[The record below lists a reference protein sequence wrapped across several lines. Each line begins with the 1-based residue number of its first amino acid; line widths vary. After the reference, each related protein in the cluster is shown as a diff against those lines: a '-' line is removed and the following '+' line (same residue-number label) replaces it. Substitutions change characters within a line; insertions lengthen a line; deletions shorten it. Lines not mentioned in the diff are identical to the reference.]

1 MSILYRHPLHLRAL
15 SRFPPRALNVDCF
28 STFTKMFRHHI
39 VVVVLC
45 VFLCVFVLFFFI
57 VFLFLES
64 EKVATNVTN
73 PKHNIFDLCMAG

>member
-1 MSILYRHPLHLRAL
+1 MSILYRHPLHL
-15 SRFPPRALNVDCF
+15 RALNVDCF

-45 VFLCVFVLFFFI
+45 FFLCFFFI

-64 EKVATNVTN
+64 EKVATYVTN
-73 PKHNIFDLCMAG
+73 PKHNIFNLCMAG